1 MLKLWRQGRAGGS
14 AGGSG
19 GDGPRLSVVMVVHR
33 MAEQAERTLQ
43 SLAPPCQRGVMGG
56 DYEIVLIE
64 NESDDALGEAR
75 ARAALGAGGPRLTYR
90 LASDDSQSP
99 VGAVNQGVALTRAP
113 HVAILIDGARML
125 SPGVIRGT
133 LDALR
138 ADPEAAVSVPGY
150 HLGEE
155 LQQIAVNKGHDAATD
170 RALLAKVGWPADGY
184 RLFDIAVLSG
194 SCRAGFFRPHAESN
208 FLALSR
214 AKWQRVGGMDARY
227 RGHGGGMANPDL
239 YKRVLESPGTALYLL
254 WAEGTFHQF
263 HGGVTTNTQG
273 EARAA
278 IMAAIQAQDRA
289 LRGENPGLPQAV
301 PILFG
306 APHPGIWRFLRH
318 SLDRAETTP

>member
-1 MLKLWRQGRAGGS
+1 MLKLWQRSRAGGR
-14 AGGSG
+14 A
-19 GDGPRLSVVMVVHR
+19 PRLSVVMVVHR

-43 SLAPPCQRGVMGG
+43 SLAPGYQRGVVAGN
-56 DYEIVLIE
+56 YEVVLIE
-64 NESDDALGEAR
+64 NASDEPLGEAR

-90 LASDDSQSP
+90 LERDDSGSP
-99 VGAVNQGVALTRAP
+99 VAAVNLGVGLARAD

-125 SPGVIRGT
+125 SPGVIGGT
-133 LDALR
+133 LAALR

-150 HLGEE
+150 HLGHE
-155 LQQIAVNKGHDAATD
+155 LQQIAVNKGHDAAAD
-170 RALLAKVGWPADGY
+170 RALLTSVGWPADGY

-194 SCRAGFFRPHAESN
+194 SCRAGFFRPQAESN
-208 FLALSR
+208 FLTLSR
-214 AKWQRVGGMDARY
+214 AKWDRIGGMDARY
-227 RGHGGGMANPDL
+227 RGHGGGMANLDL

-254 WAEGTFHQF
+254 WAEGTFHQV
-263 HGGVTTNTQG
+263 HGGITTNTQG

-278 IMAAIQAQDRA
+278 IIAAIQEQDSA

-318 SLDRAETTP
+318 SLDRAEAQQ